1 MNSITMRLPYQDYRA
16 MDFTTCSAEVML
28 KGWKDC
34 VRKVL
39 DCFGTDRMVL
49 SVSLEDDQIVIKLS
63 EGVFKI
69 PDSMN
74 DTQRDII

>member
-1 MNSITMRLPYQDYRA
+1 
-16 MDFTTCSAEVML
+16 
-28 KGWKDC
+28 
-34 VRKVL
+34 
-39 DCFGTDRMVL
+39 MVL